1 MARWNVHAKMV
12 AVSATVPVTPVCVA
26 LTVRVLTTS
35 ALATLDIVV
44 AIVVL
49 QMTVLAWSLRATVG
63 LATVRRL
70 DRSHTGNH
78 APSRATPA
86 IQLPMV
92 PRNRHAVQEN

>member
-1 MARWNVHAKMV
+1 MARWNVHAEMV
-12 AVSATVPVTPVCVA
+12 AVSATVSQVAGVA